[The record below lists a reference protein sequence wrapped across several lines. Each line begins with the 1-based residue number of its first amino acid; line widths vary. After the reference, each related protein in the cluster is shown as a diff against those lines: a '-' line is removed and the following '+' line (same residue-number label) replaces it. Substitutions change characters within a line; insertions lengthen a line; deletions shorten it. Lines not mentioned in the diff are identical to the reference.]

1 MVMDFLIVVF
11 AIVELKLLKWE
22 VAMLLLF
29 G

>member
-1 MVMDFLIVVF
+1 MVMEFLIDAF

>member
-1 MVMDFLIVVF
+1 MVMEFLIVVF

-22 VAMLLLF
+22 VAVLLLF

>member
-1 MVMDFLIVVF
+1 MVMEFLIVVF

>member
-1 MVMDFLIVVF
+1 MVMEFLIDVF